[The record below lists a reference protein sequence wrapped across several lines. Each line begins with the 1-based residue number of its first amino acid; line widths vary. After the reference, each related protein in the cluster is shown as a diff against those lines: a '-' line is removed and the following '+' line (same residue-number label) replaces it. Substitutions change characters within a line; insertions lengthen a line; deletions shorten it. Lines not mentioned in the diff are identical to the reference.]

1 MKVLLNKF
9 SAVAI
14 IQCIKEI
21 GGDRVKF
28 LLTYLDEANF
38 SFYKRIPH
46 LVFTHCDT
54 GFHHLSVKKC
64 TLCVYNT
71 HVHGTCI
78 HTDSCCS
85 YPLCATEGIT
95 HIFVKYN
102 FHS

>member
-21 GGDRVKF
+21 GGNRIKF
-28 LLTYLDEANF
+28 LLIYLEEANF
-38 SFYKRIPH
+38 TFYKRIPH

-54 GFHHLSVKKC
+54 GFHHSSVKKC

-71 HVHGTCI
+71 HVHVHVHVYIRI
-78 HTDSCCS
+78 H
-85 YPLCATEGIT
+85 AVVI
-95 HIFVKYN
+95 
-102 FHS
+102 HSVTLRG